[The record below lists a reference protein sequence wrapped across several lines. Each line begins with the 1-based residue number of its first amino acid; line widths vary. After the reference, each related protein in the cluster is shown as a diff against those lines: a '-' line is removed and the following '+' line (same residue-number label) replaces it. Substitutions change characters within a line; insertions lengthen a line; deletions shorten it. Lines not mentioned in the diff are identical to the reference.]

1 MSEITFKVCVFGEG
15 GVGKTTLVN
24 RYLTGIFEANTKM
37 TLGLDFYVKQ
47 IELDDMKIILQIWDF
62 GGEDKFKFLLPSYI
76 KGANGGIFMYDI
88 TRYTS
93 FKNMDVWLNTFKFD
107 WDKAKEFPPILL
119 VGGKIDLEDQRTV
132 KKDEAIHSSKVNEIA
147 GFIECS
153 SKTGDNVKMVFVT
166 LAKLMLKKYKI
177 TNKK

>member
-24 RYLTGIFEANTKM
+24 RYLTGIFESNTKM
-37 TLGLDFYVKQ
+37 TLGLDFYVKEIQ
-47 IELDDMKIILQIWDF
+47 LNGKKVILQIWDF

-88 TRYTS
+88 TRYNS

-107 WDKAKEFPPILL
+107 WDKTRDFPPILL
-119 VGGKIDLEDQRTV
+119 VGGKTDLEDHRAV
-132 KKDEAIHSSKVNEIA
+132 KKEEAISTAKISEIA

-153 SKTGDNVKMVFVT
+153 SKTGKNVGQVFEV
-166 LAKLMLKKYKI
+166 LSRFMLKKYEGIK
-177 TNKK
+177 